1 MYVVIRVGY
10 GRWCNASQ
18 AMLDKVVW
26 CMDKVVT
33 WGNAVGCVDMLNE
46 GIVDMVIRCLP
57 YSFRGLVIH

>member
-1 MYVVIRVGY
+1 
-10 GRWCNASQ
+10 
-18 AMLDKVVW
+18 MLDKVVW

-46 GIVDMVIRCLP
+46 GIDMVIHCLP